1 MRVTQMHKINKEQAV
16 ALTKLV
22 TSLQPGWAP
31 EDFMQELARHR
42 EQDDFPRF
50 VSRIVEGALMGEA
63 IEDSFVLPPAHMCPV
78 SDTPDEA
85 WLRGEPN
92 VVVVNEDD
100 ITQSRLLSKPKLD
113 TPAARPPNDDP
124 NNWRNRFA
132 REIDKGKQQRQADL
146 LQNRADA
153 PEERTRC
160 AVIPSGALADAIAAT
175 VALPTAASA
184 YMQHQDDQGYYPES
198 APAVSDEQ
206 QGVPTNDVAPPL
218 AEVPSAAPTR
228 FTAMQPTE
236 TDEERKERE
245 GRAHRKMLLAA
256 QAKRD
261 KEQSG
266 YSGRN
271 AGWNDHNPDK

>member
-22 TSLQPGWAP
+22 VSLQPGWAP
-31 EDFMQELARHR
+31 EDFMQELGRHR

-63 IEDSFVLPPAHMCPV
+63 IEDAFILPPAHMCPV
-78 SDTPDEA
+78 TDTPDEA
-85 WLRGEPN
+85 WLRGEPS
-92 VVVVNEDD
+92 VSVVNEHD
-100 ITQSRLLSKPKLD
+100 ISQSKLLSKPKLD

-146 LQNRADA
+146 LKNRADA
-153 PEERTRC
+153 PEEQTRC
-160 AVIPSGALADAIAAT
+160 LTPSTRALVNSTLSDLADSFA
-175 VALPTAASA
+175 PP
-184 YMQHQDDQGYYPES
+184 QHHDDQGYYPES
-198 APAVSDEQ
+198 ATAVSAER
-206 QGVPTNDVAPPL
+206 QGVPTHDVVTPD
-218 AEVPSAAPTR
+218 AEVPPVSRFAAMT
-228 FTAMQPTE
+228 QPTE

-245 GRAHRKMLLAA
+245 ARAHRKMLLAA

-271 AGWNDHNPDK
+271 AGWSDHNPDK

>member
-22 TSLQPGWAP
+22 VSLQPGWAP

-132 REIDKGKQQRQADL
+132 REIDKGKQDRQRLL

-153 PEERTRC
+153 PGEQTRC
-160 AVIPSGALADAIAAT
+160 LTPSTRALVNGALSELADSFA
-175 VALPTAASA
+175 PP
-184 YMQHQDDQGYYPES
+184 QHQGDQGYYPES
-198 APAVSDEQ
+198 APAVSAER
-206 QGVPTNDVAPPL
+206 QGVPTDDVVAPA
-218 AEVPSAAPTR
+218 AEVPPVSRFAAMT
-228 FTAMQPTE
+228 QPTE

-245 GRAHRKMLLAA
+245 ARAHRKMLLAA

-271 AGWNDHNPDK
+271 AGWSDHNPDK